1 MTSPDTSPFF
11 YAGGERGVLLVHG
24 YLTNPSEMRP
34 RGTHLAENGLTV
46 LGVRLAGHG
55 THIDAMDTVAWR
67 DWVRNVEEGLSR
79 LRQSCDHVS
88 LAGLSMGAALALYV
102 AAQTSV
108 ERLILYATPDRQAAR
123 ILPPKLLS
131 LIASLTPRL
140 PKIGSDVRDPD
151 ARRAHVTYD
160 QIPVKGLIQLSHLL
174 RHADDAVEEVAAP
187 TLVVHSRQRS
197 RRPAGNGPAPRPA
210 VSRPRLPPL
219 DREGRPHRRD
229 RYRPRYRLSGHAPM
243 AERRDSRRRA
253 AHSSP
258 AWQSDVDSKNPPPPC

>member
-1 MTSPDTSPFF
+1 M
-11 YAGGERGVLLVHG
+11 LVHG

-34 RGTHLAENGLTV
+34 LGTHLAENGLTV

-55 THIDAMDTVAWR
+55 THIDAMNTVAWR

-79 LRQSCDHVS
+79 LRQTCTHVS
-88 LAGLSMGAALALYV
+88 LAGHSMGAALALYV
-102 AAQTSV
+102 AAQTPI
-108 ERLILYATPDRQAAR
+108 ERLIVYATPDRQAAR

-187 TLVVHSRQRS
+187 TLVVHSRHDHVIP
-197 RRPAGNGPAPRPA
+197 PATALSIAERLAGPAYLLWIERGGHT
-210 VSRPRLPPL
+210 VVIDT
-219 DREGRPHRRD
+219 DREIVFQATSQW
-229 RYRPRYRLSGHAPM
+229 LSGEIP
-243 AERRDSRRRA
+243 A
-253 AHSSP
+253 AAQPIHPLP
-258 AWQSDVDSKNPPPPC
+258 AK